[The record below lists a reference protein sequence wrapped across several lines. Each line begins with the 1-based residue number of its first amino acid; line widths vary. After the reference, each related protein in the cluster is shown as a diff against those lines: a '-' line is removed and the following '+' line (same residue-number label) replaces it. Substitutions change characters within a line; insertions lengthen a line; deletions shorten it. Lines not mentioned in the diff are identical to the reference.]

1 MCRIKHRKL
10 AIMSVKTFN
19 KRLVVLVSIGF
30 IACALYVATN
40 MEKRQPT
47 KPPMP
52 KSQNR
57 VHLATDLPE
66 KSKDGDGVIPPKIL
80 SPLKAEPSHD
90 PAEFNGATADPATMQ
105 VLSKYKNW
113 SDVGEVRV
121 TERKT
126 QQLWLGDRMIFEA
139 DFINPV
145 RTMSKNGMIALS
157 AVISG
162 EYSAPAPTEE
172 KPSASDLP
180 SSIWIVDVESHAK
193 RVSPPMIKAAAPL
206 ISPDGDAVAFRS
218 IQIGGSGVP
227 QMAQLMI
234 VNLRTNQYRVF
245 RGSEALDDYKVWP
258 VEWSDGGKTLKV
270 IEDHG
275 ETGGHMVM
283 RQIRLE

>member
-1 MCRIKHRKL
+1 
-10 AIMSVKTFN
+10 MSVKTFN
-19 KRLVVLVSIGF
+19 KRLVVLVCIGF

-90 PAEFNGATADPATMQ
+90 PAEFNDATADPATMQ
-105 VLSKYKNW
+105 ALSKYKNW

-139 DFINPV
+139 EFINPV

-172 KPSASDLP
+172 KPSASDL
-180 SSIWIVDVESHAK
+180 
-193 RVSPPMIKAAAPL
+193 
-206 ISPDGDAVAFRS
+206 F
-218 IQIGGSGVP
+218 
-227 QMAQLMI
+227 
-234 VNLRTNQYRVF
+234 
-245 RGSEALDDYKVWP
+245 
-258 VEWSDGGKTLKV
+258 
-270 IEDHG
+270 
-275 ETGGHMVM
+275 
-283 RQIRLE
+283 